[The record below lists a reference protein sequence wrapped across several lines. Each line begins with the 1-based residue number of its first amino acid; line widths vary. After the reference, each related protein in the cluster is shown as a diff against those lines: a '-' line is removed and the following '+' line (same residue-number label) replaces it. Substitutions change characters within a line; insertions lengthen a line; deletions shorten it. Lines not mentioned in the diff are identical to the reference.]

1 MSVAIVTGSSGLVG
15 SAAVKFLSNKGFDVI
30 GIDNNMRRTFFG
42 EEGSTE
48 QFGLQLKNGVRNFIN
63 VNLDIRDMQGLSD
76 LFRVHGKAIHVVI
89 HCAAQPSHDWAAK
102 NPLVDF
108 EVNATGTLNLLEQ
121 TRNNCPDARFIFMS
135 TNKVYGDKPNE
146 YPYDELQTRWS
157 PSADHP
163 WDLGFAEDL
172 SIDSSTHSIFGV
184 SKVSAD
190 LMTQEY
196 GRYFGLNTAVFR
208 GGCLT
213 GPDHAGVELHGFLSY
228 LIKSVVSGRPY
239 VVFGHKAKQVRD
251 NIHTEDLVEAF
262 WEFISNPSQ
271 GAVYNIG
278 GGAAA
283 NVSML
288 EAITMAQEISGKELS
303 WTLDDTARKGDHI
316 WYVSDTRKFE
326 RDFPGW
332 KVKSGI
338 RHIIEEMVHREVDSQ

>member
-30 GIDNNMRRTFFG
+30 GIDNNMRETFFG
-42 EEGSTE
+42 QGGSTKK
-48 QFGLQLKNGVRNFIN
+48 FGLQLKNDVKNFSS
-63 VNLDIRDMQGLSD
+63 VNLDIRNMPGLQDIFSR
-76 LFRVHGKAIHVVI
+76 FGQNTHVVI

-102 NPLVDF
+102 NPLLDF
-108 EVNATGTLNLLEQ
+108 EVNATGTLNLLEL
-121 TRNNCPDARFIFMS
+121 TRTYCPDARFVFMS
-135 TNKVYGDKPNE
+135 TNKVYGDMPNE
-146 YPYDELQTRWS
+146 YNYDELDTRWS

-163 WDLGFAEDL
+163 WPLGFAEDL

-184 SKVSAD
+184 SKASAD

-213 GPDHAGVELHGFLSY
+213 GPDHAGVQLHGFLSY
-228 LIKSVVSGRPY
+228 LVKCVVSGSPY

-251 NIHTEDLVEAF
+251 NIHTDDLVEAF
-262 WEFISNPSQ
+262 WEFISRPSQ
-271 GAVYNIG
+271 GSVYNIG
-278 GGAAA
+278 GGLMA

-288 EAITMAQEISGKELS
+288 EAITLAEKISGKELS
-303 WTLDDTARKGDHI
+303 WTLDNSARKGDHI

-326 RDFPGW
+326 RDFPRW
-332 KVKSGI
+332 SVKSGI
-338 RHIIEEMVHREVDSQ
+338 RDIIEELVQREVDSR